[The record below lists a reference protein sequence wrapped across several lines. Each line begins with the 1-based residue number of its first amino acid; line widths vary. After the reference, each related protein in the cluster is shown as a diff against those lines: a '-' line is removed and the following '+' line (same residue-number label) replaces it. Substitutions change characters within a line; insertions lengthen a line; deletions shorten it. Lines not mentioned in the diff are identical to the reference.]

1 MKPVVLALN
10 VLAPADAARIAAHAE
25 LIEAA
30 TPEQRKAMVAEQG
43 ERVDIV
49 LTIGSVGLTAQEI
62 AAMPKLALISAMGA
76 GYERID
82 VAAARARAIPVTN
95 GAGTNDVA
103 VADHTF
109 ALLLAAVR
117 DIKTLD
123 RQTREGR
130 WRTDLPV
137 KPGVA
142 GKRLGILGLGTIG
155 QHIARRGRAFDLSI
169 GYHNRRPRQDAGDA
183 TFFGSVLELAQWAD
197 FLVVAT
203 PGGPETVHLVNAE
216 VLAAL
221 GENGF
226 LVNISRGSVVDTEAL
241 AQALKTGVLGGAGLD
256 VYESEPEPPVV
267 LFDCPNLVLTP
278 HIAGWSPEAIDAT
291 VVCFLDNVSR
301 LQDGQPLRN
310 VV

>member
-10 VLAPADAARIAAHAE
+10 VLAAEDAARIASHAE
-25 LIEAA
+25 LIEAP
-30 TPEQRKAMVAEQG
+30 TPELRDAAVAQHG
-43 ERVDIV
+43 ERIDIV
-49 LTIGSVGLTAQEI
+49 LTIGSVGLTAREI
-62 AAMPKLALISAMGA
+62 AAMPRLAMISALGA

-82 VAAARARAIPVTN
+82 VVAARARGIPVTN
-95 GAGTNDVA
+95 GAGTNDIA

-109 ALLLAAVR
+109 ALLLSAVR

-123 RQTREGR
+123 RQTREGL
-130 WRTDLPV
+130 WRTELPV
-137 KPGVA
+137 KPGIA

-169 GYHNRRPRQDAGDA
+169 GYHNRRPRHDAGDA
-183 TFFGSVLELAQWAD
+183 SYFPSLLELATWAD

-221 GENGF
+221 GKNGF
-226 LVNISRGSVVDTEAL
+226 LVNIARGSVVDTDAL
-241 AQALKTGVLGGAGLD
+241 AHALSTGLLGGAGLD
-256 VYESEPEPPVV
+256 VYESEPAPPVV

-291 VVCFLDNVSR
+291 LVCFLDNVTR
-301 LQDGQPLRN
+301 LGEGQPLRN
-310 VV
+310 LV